1 MAYHNEM
8 KAVEL
13 SAGWQSSVERST
25 KMFGLGPVEL
35 IIILLILVVL
45 FGASRLRGLG
55 GALGGSIREFKQAV
69 REEDSTVPP
78 ATTAAPTLP
87 TTNNTVPPVERIDQ
101 PERRV

>member
-1 MAYHNEM
+1 
-8 KAVEL
+8 
-13 SAGWQSSVERST
+13 
-25 KMFGLGPVEL
+25 MFGLGPVEL

-69 REEDSTVPP
+69 REDDPNAPP
-78 ATTAAPTLP
+78 AMTTTPP

>member
-1 MAYHNEM
+1 M
-8 KAVEL
+8 L
-13 SAGWQSSVERST
+13 
-25 KMFGLGPVEL
+25 GLGPTEL

-69 REEDSTVPP
+69 REDDPNAPPTTTMPTTTTTVP
-78 ATTAAPTLP
+78 
-87 TTNNTVPPVERIDQ
+87 TNTPPPLDRVDH